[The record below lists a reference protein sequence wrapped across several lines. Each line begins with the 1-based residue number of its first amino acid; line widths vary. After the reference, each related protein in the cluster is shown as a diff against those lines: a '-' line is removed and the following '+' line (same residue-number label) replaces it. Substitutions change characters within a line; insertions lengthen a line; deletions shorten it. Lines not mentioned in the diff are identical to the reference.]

1 MHSQSQQSLIWLYLL
16 PKLYWKPLF
25 RTYILVCWHRS
36 NGQCVFRFY
45 LVYYKVRLD
54 LIKGAHCRPACWY
67 ITTLSLLWSIEAPA
81 SPSASGVPW
90 GKQPNQTGP
99 QFPSWSMQLTR
110 RFIPEEEGGREGR
123 LLSHLQF
130 MVYKN
135 HINTNSWLLNCPP
148 SVYEI
153 SSPFVI

>member
-67 ITTLSLLWSIEAPA
+67 ITTLSLLWSLATLCLPPEQFSIGWHFMTLAA
-81 SPSASGVPW
+81 SPFACFFRPS
-90 GKQPNQTGP
+90 QNQRGSLAWLP
-99 QFPSWSMQLTR
+99 FSCVVLEFKGDGGCP
-110 RFIPEEEGGREGR
+110 IHGGRRG
-123 LLSHLQF
+123 F
-130 MVYKN
+130 F
-135 HINTNSWLLNCPP
+135 
-148 SVYEI
+148 
-153 SSPFVI
+153 SSS